1 APEQILLDQVVRC
14 GVLEQDAMSHRGPEG
29 ASCHPIVV
37 AAGLL
42 DRDAVSLAAVKCRGA
57 ADGAVLDL
65 HMPCRPQDDRAF
77 AERVYGQVEQ
87 VNPLRQR
94 PTVAPDLHGEAGGLR
109 TVAIQRQVAYG
120 DVAAPAR

>member
-1 APEQILLDQVVRC
+1 
-14 GVLEQDAMSHRGPEG
+14 
-29 ASCHPIVV
+29 
-37 AAGLL
+37 
-42 DRDAVSLAAVKCRGA
+42 SLAAVKCRGA

-120 DVAAPAR
+120 DVAAPARHGQGLLAGGIEACTNDGSFPGFPPYRDA